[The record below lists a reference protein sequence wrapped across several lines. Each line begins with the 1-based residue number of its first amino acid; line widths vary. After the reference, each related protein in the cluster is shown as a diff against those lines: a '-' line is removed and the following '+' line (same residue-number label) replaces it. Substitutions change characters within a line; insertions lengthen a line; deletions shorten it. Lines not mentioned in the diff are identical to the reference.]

1 VAINGPMTE
10 TKPSLVESSPSFPS
24 QLDQMKKSAKSRHF
38 RILAALYGL
47 AKRKRS
53 DLSDPTVGPI
63 YHKIGNFQ

>member
-1 VAINGPMTE
+1 
-10 TKPSLVESSPSFPS
+10 
-24 QLDQMKKSAKSRHF
+24 MKKSAKSRHF